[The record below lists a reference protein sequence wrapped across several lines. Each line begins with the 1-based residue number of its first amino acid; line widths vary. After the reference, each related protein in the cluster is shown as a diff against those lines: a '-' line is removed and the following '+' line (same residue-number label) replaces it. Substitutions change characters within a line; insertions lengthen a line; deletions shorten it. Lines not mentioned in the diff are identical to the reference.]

1 MRLKNSFFAWMGREA
16 YEAPAVVTE
25 RIRKAMLFALDSHCG
40 PSHKALDLKI
50 CRAPGIAELWYLR
63 PDLMQIISVS
73 TGEVVARD
81 VLAQITALFEG
92 HHPMATPS
100 RFAAL

>member
-1 MRLKNSFFAWMGREA
+1 MRLKKSFWAWLGREVCD
-16 YEAPAVVTE
+16 APTVVTE
-25 RIRKAMLFALDSHCG
+25 RIRKAMLGALDTYCEPG
-40 PSHKALDLKI
+40 HKALDLKI
-50 CRAPGIAELWYLR
+50 KLAQGIAELWYLR

-73 TGEVVARD
+73 TGEAIARE

-100 RFAAL
+100 RFSSL